1 MSKEVPLISFN
12 HSSLCLKASL
22 VAQTVKNLPAMQETW
37 VLSLGQEDPLDK
49 GMATHS
55 CILGLHRWLSGKE
68 PTCQAEDARDMGS
81 IPGLGRYPGEGNGY
95 LLQYSCLENPM
106 DRAAW
111 RAIVQWVTKNW
122 TRLSD

>member
-1 MSKEVPLISFN
+1 M
-12 HSSLCLKASL
+12 
-22 VAQTVKNLPAMQETW
+22 AQTVKNLPAMQETW

-49 GMATHS
+49 GMAAHS

-106 DRAAW
+106 DREAW
-111 RAIVQWVTKNW
+111 GSIVQRVTKSW
-122 TRLSD
+122 TQLKI